1 MGRERALQR
10 HGTESV
16 SVIAGHAWFEDVMS
30 LQDEDYLYLVME
42 YLAGGDVMVS
52 SIPSLRACT

>member
-1 MGRERALQR
+1 MQR
-10 HGTESV
+10 HGTELV

-52 SIPSLRACT
+52 RIPSLR